1 MTTARPARSPRR
13 RVPRNTLNPDR
24 ILDAAV
30 TLLDRDGAEAFTM
43 RALAEELG
51 VGTMAVY
58 SHFRGKDELSD
69 AVAQRLLA
77 EVELPAT
84 GVGDPGDRITE
95 VVRSLYRL
103 FSEHPSALQLLTSRP
118 MRGDEQI
125 AVTDQLLGLLRSAGL
140 GRTEAV
146 RAYVALMQYTV
157 GAAVWTTRSRRR
169 CEREEGVG
177 ERIKKRLT
185 ALPPDSY
192 PSLTDLAPELSAV
205 GNMGPVQFEYG
216 LGRLV
221 RGLLGR

>member
-1 MTTARPARSPRR
+1 
-13 RVPRNTLNPDR
+13 
-24 ILDAAV
+24 
-30 TLLDRDGAEAFTM
+30 M

-58 SHFRGKDELSD
+58 SHFRGKDEISD

-169 CEREEGVG
+169 RECEEGVG

>member
-1 MTTARPARSPRR
+1 MTTAQPARSPRR

-58 SHFRGKDELSD
+58 SHFRGKDEISD
-69 AVAQRLLA
+69 AVAKRLLA

-84 GVGDPGDRITE
+84 AVRDPGDRITE
-95 VVRSLYRL
+95 IIRSLYRL

-125 AVTDQLLGLLRSAGL
+125 AVTDQLLGLLRAAGL
-140 GRTEAV
+140 GRTDAV

-157 GAAVWTTRSRRR
+157 GAAVWTTKSRRR
-169 CEREEGVG
+169 RECDEGVG
-177 ERIKKRLT
+177 ERIKSRLT
-185 ALPPDSY
+185 AMPPDLY
-192 PSLTDLAPELSAV
+192 PSLTDLAPELSEV
-205 GNMGPVQFEYG
+205 GKMGPVQFEYG
-216 LGRLV
+216 LARLV
-221 RGLLGR
+221 RGLLGG

>member
-1 MTTARPARSPRR
+1 MTTAQPARSPRR

-58 SHFRGKDELSD
+58 SHFRGKDEISD

-77 EVELPAT
+77 EIELPAAC
-84 GVGDPGDRITE
+84 GGDPDAHIAE
-95 VVRSLYRL
+95 IVRSLYRL
-103 FSEHPSALQLLTSRP
+103 FSEHPSALQLLTSRA

-146 RAYVALMQYTV
+146 RAYIALMQYTV
-157 GAAVWTTRSRRR
+157 GAAIWTSRRR
-169 CEREEGVG
+169 RRRDCEKGVD
-177 ERIKKRLT
+177 ERIKARLAT
-185 ALPPDSY
+185 LPPDSY
-192 PSLTDLAPELSAV
+192 PSLSDLAPDLSEV
-205 GNMGPVQFEYG
+205 GNMGPAQYDYG
-216 LGRLV
+216 LDCLL